1 MKKIRQLSRWIFRI
15 LDEVS
20 TYKVDG
26 RIRGKAFLY
35 HSGSIVNMQVINDN
49 QQIHSMT
56 TNSTNPNMAQMPGLE
71 K

>member
-1 MKKIRQLSRWIFRI
+1 MKKIRRWISRI
-15 LDEVS
+15 LDKIS
-20 TYKVDG
+20 TYKIDG
-26 RIRGKAFLY
+26 QVRGKVFLY